1 MAGMSEDVLAPS
13 RLKSRIYSALL
24 KRARADGPLL
34 NLSEV
39 KARGRRLCVFEELV
53 QIVPVGEAAKQ
64 PNFCRV
70 CHARILAENIENAPV
85 YWPGCP
91 YAQFQNR

>member
-1 MAGMSEDVLAPS
+1 MSEDFRAPS

-24 KRARADGPLL
+24 ERQRNDGPLL
-34 NLSEV
+34 SLSEV

-53 QIVPVGEAAKQ
+53 QIAPVSEAAKQ

-91 YAQFQNR
+91 YAEFQRR

>member
-1 MAGMSEDVLAPS
+1 MSEELRAPS
-13 RLKSRIYSALL
+13 RLKSRIYSALVERQQSGGAL
-24 KRARADGPLL
+24 MS
-34 NLSEV
+34 LSEV
-39 KARGRRLCVFEELV
+39 KARGRKLCVFEELV
-53 QIVPVGEAAKQ
+53 QIATVGEAAKQ

-91 YAQFQNR
+91 YGQFQNR

>member
-1 MAGMSEDVLAPS
+1 MSEDFRAPS

-24 KRARADGPLL
+24 ERQRESGSLL
-34 NLSEV
+34 SLSEV
-39 KARGRRLCVFEELV
+39 KARGRRLCIFEQLV
-53 QIVPVGEAAKQ
+53 QIAPVGQLAKQ
-64 PNFCRV
+64 PNLCRV
-70 CHARILAENIENAPV
+70 CHARVLAENIENAPV

>member
-1 MAGMSEDVLAPS
+1 MAGMSEDVRAPS

-24 KRARADGPLL
+24 KRQRADGPLL